1 MHELHRSRF
10 LHGSVDDS
18 IPCSLPLSRNC
29 VVSLQINFLKAV
41 AGGETKMTSTRVMS
55 EFRLGT
61 PRNVSKNRSIL
72 IRSDIISENDGK
84 YYFVDP
90 GI

>member
-1 MHELHRSRF
+1 
-10 LHGSVDDS
+10 
-18 IPCSLPLSRNC
+18 
-29 VVSLQINFLKAV
+29 
-41 AGGETKMTSTRVMS
+41 MTSTRVMS

-90 GI
+90 VFELWFRNNYLNP